1 MRRIGIVLLAAA
13 GIGLSGA
20 ASAADLGTA
29 PIYRKA
35 PAAVPF
41 TWTGSY
47 IGGYVGGA
55 FGAQN
60 TVTSVPVDG
69 TGAPVF
75 AGPAASYKYDG
86 SVIGGYTGGYN
97 WQVAPNWVIGY
108 EGETG
113 YMGNKGSAAFAGSAT
128 SVATTRVEGIYSA
141 WTARLGYAVDRS
153 LVYAK
158 GGLALAEF
166 KTGVFD
172 GTLGIN
178 TVEREYR
185 LGYAVGAGW
194 EYAFDPKWSAK
205 IEYLYLGFDKNV
217 TTAGGFPAP
226 LVTTTRLPGI
236 HTVKVGANYKFD
248 WFGLLR

>member
-1 MRRIGIVLLAAA
+1 MGRIGIVLLAAA
-13 GIGLSGA
+13 GIGLSQA

-29 PIYRKA
+29 PIYAKA
-35 PAAVPF
+35 PAVAPF

-55 FGAQN
+55 FGGQDA
-60 TVTSVPVDG
+60 VTGVPVN
-69 TGAPVF
+69 GAGIPAF
-75 AGPAASYKYDG
+75 GGPAVSYKYDG
-86 SVIGGYTGGYN
+86 SFIGGYTGGYN

-141 WTARLGYAVDRS
+141 WTARLGYAADRS
-153 LVYAK
+153 LIYAK

-172 GTLGIN
+172 GTVGID
-178 TVEREYR
+178 TMQRKYR

-194 EYAFDPKWSAK
+194 EYAIAPRWSAK
-205 IEYLYLGFDKNV
+205 VEYLYLGFDKNV

-226 LVTTTRLPGI
+226 LFTTTRLPGI
-236 HTVKVGANYKFD
+236 HTVKVGANYKWD
-248 WFGLLR
+248 WFSLLR